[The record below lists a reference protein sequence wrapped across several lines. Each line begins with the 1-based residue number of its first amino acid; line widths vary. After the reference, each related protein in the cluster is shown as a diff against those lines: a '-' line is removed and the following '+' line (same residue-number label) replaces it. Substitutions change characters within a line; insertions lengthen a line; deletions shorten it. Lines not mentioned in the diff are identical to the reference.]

1 MRRAGCRQEALVL
14 LLRYARTFRPANR
27 YNVKTNP
34 LLAMKLRLT
43 ERDVRL
49 RLEAE
54 DLETL
59 RRTGRVELVT
69 PFDAQTAF
77 TCTLRIDAQTAV
89 PVAHLD
95 GSHLTVLL
103 PTEEARRWLDS
114 DQIGIEARQAAGPNR
129 TLKLLIE
136 KDIGCQHK
144 PQARPS
150 DVAAER

>member
-1 MRRAGCRQEALVL
+1 
-14 LLRYARTFRPANR
+14 
-27 YNVKTNP
+27 
-34 LLAMKLRLT
+34 MKLRLT

-59 RRTGRVELVT
+59 RQTGRVELVT
-69 PFDAQTAF
+69 PFDAQTVF
-77 TCTLRIDAQTAV
+77 TCTLRIDAQTAM

-95 GSHLTVLL
+95 GAHLTVLL
-103 PTEEARRWLDS
+103 PTQEARRWLDS
-114 DQIGIEARQAAGPNR
+114 DQIGIEAYQTAGL
-129 TLKLLIE
+129 TQKLRLLVE

-144 PQARPS
+144 PQARSS